1 MRTGARALIDV
12 SDEPPTVS
20 PVTNERRTYMRKRTS
35 IVVVSAAALVLAGGG
50 YALAGGPTGG
60 GIWDDGHYAQP
71 GALDDGKDL
80 LPQTKIS
87 LADAVAAAK
96 RAESGALGQVD
107 LETRDGRLVYTVD
120 IGNQEVHVDAAD
132 GSIASVTPRD

>member
-1 MRTGARALIDV
+1 MK
-12 SDEPPTVS
+12 
-20 PVTNERRTYMRKRTS
+20 KRTL
-35 IVVVSAAALVLAGGG
+35 IVAVAAAALLLAGGG
-50 YALAGGPTGG
+50 YALGGGA
-60 GIWDDGHYAQP
+60 GIWDDDHFAQP
-71 GALDDGKDL
+71 GSLDDGKDL
-80 LPQTKIS
+80 LPQTTIS
-87 LADAVAAAK
+87 LADAVAAAQ